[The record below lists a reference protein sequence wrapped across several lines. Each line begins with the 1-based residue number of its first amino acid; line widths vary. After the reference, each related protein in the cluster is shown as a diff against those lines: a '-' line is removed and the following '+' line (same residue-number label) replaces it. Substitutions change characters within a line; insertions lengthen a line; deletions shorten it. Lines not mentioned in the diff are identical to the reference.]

1 MHIHSQSLLHQIF
14 KKDINNKVM
23 FKIVCEDGQN
33 CIHRLLMTKY
43 MAGFI
48 WIINLTHRVTAPSTD
63 LAYLCQYLKTVNIF
77 PQEYHVINIKLF
89 ALLLL

>member
-1 MHIHSQSLLHQIF
+1 MF

-77 PQEYHVINIKLF
+77 PQEYDNKNRIQSELI
-89 ALLLL
+89 